1 MRIRIATLAA
11 ACVLTA
17 SGQSVDVAGFNKN
30 VQPIIKNNCTGCHN
44 EALSSG
50 NVNLAPFLNA
60 STVPTQRGGWEK
72 IIQKIRSGEMPP
84 KGIPRPAVAAVDAM
98 VKQIQAEYEKID
110 RNTPADP
117 GRVTARRLNRNEY
130 SNTIRDLLAV
140 EFRANKDF
148 PTDDS
153 GYGFDNI
160 ADILTISPILMEK
173 YVTAAE
179 AIAAKAIGADP
190 LPKPVEVEYAQKD
203 KRTRRIDPST
213 IEASHRVD
221 FDAEY
226 QITIGLPG
234 ERGPDAKPVKMGF
247 WMDGQLLKM
256 MDVETKPS
264 KLEYFSPY
272 SEEHFK
278 LFLPEG
284 DHVFRVGFVD
294 DDFVKGLTGKDLFD
308 AKKNKYQNMMKFVG
322 PYPSTIEKASRK
334 KILVCDPKSGSA
346 CVERIISTLA
356 RRAYRRPATKSD
368 VASLMKFVAQGSA
381 DGQSIEQGIQLAIT
395 AMLVSPHFLFRIE
408 HDPNATDAA
417 KVHQLSE
424 LELAS
429 RLSYFLWSS
438 MPDDELQTLA
448 ETGKLRTNLDAQVRR
463 MMNDKR
469 AAALASNFA
478 GQWLE
483 IRNLE
488 VVKPDPVKFPGWTP
502 ELRDAMM
509 TETRMFF
516 EYVVR
521 ENRPMSDFIDA
532 RYTFLNGP
540 LAKHYGI
547 EGIEGPDFRKVDLA
561 TDQRGGV
568 LAHASVLTVS
578 SYPTR
583 TSPTIRG
590 KYVLNN
596 ILGTP
601 PPPPPPD
608 VPPLDDSKVGES
620 ASLRQ
625 QLEEHRK
632 NAVCASCHNRMDVLG
647 FGLENYDGIGKWR
660 TKDGKFPI
668 DVAGTMPN
676 GKKFETA
683 AQMRAILM
691 AEVPQISHSITE
703 KMMTYALGR
712 GMESYDNRTL
722 DAIDKK
728 LAVNGYKFQD
738 LIFEIAHSLPFQS
751 RRGEAVSQTVPSKAV
766 QKPKEIAAK

>member
-17 SGQSVDVAGFNKN
+17 FGQSVDVAGFNKN

-60 STVPTQRGGWEK
+60 STVSTQRGGWEK

-294 DDFVKGLTGKDLFD
+294 DDFVKGLTGKNLFD

-346 CVERIISTLA
+346 CVERIISALA

-438 MPDDELQTLA
+438 IPDDELQTLA

-532 RYTFLNGP
+532 RYTFLNGL

-547 EGIEGPDFRKVDLA
+547 EGIEGPDFRMVGLA

-751 RRGEAVSQTVPSKAV
+751 RRGEAISQTVPNKAV

>member
-60 STVPTQRGGWEK
+60 STVSTQRGGWEK

-294 DDFVKGLTGKDLFD
+294 DDFVKGLTGKNLFD

-346 CVERIISTLA
+346 CVERIISALA

-438 MPDDELQTLA
+438 IPDDELQTLA

-532 RYTFLNGP
+532 RYTFLNGL

-751 RRGEAVSQTVPSKAV
+751 RRGEAISQTVPNKAV

>member
-84 KGIPRPAVAAVDAM
+84 KGIPPPAVAAVDAM

>member
-429 RLSYFLWSS
+429 RMSYFLWSS
-438 MPDDELQTLA
+438 IPDDELQTLA

-632 NAVCASCHNRMDVLG
+632 NAVCASCHNRMDHFLPQAQPHQYHQAFV
-647 FGLENYDGIGKWR
+647 FWR
-660 TKDGKFPI
+660 I
-668 DVAGTMPN
+668 
-676 GKKFETA
+676 
-683 AQMRAILM
+683 
-691 AEVPQISHSITE
+691 
-703 KMMTYALGR
+703 
-712 GMESYDNRTL
+712 
-722 DAIDKK
+722 
-728 LAVNGYKFQD
+728 
-738 LIFEIAHSLPFQS
+738 
-751 RRGEAVSQTVPSKAV
+751 
-766 QKPKEIAAK
+766 

>member
-84 KGIPRPAVAAVDAM
+84 KGIPRPAVASVDAM

-660 TKDGKFPI
+660 TKDGKFAI

>member
-60 STVPTQRGGWEK
+60 STVSTQRGGWEK

-346 CVERIISTLA
+346 CVERIISALA

-438 MPDDELQTLA
+438 IPDDELQTLA

-532 RYTFLNGP
+532 RYTFLNGL

-751 RRGEAVSQTVPSKAV
+751 RRGEAISQTVPNKAV

>member
-429 RLSYFLWSS
+429 RMSYFLWSS
-438 MPDDELQTLA
+438 IPDDELQTLA

>member
-60 STVPTQRGGWEK
+60 STVSTQRGGWEK

-294 DDFVKGLTGKDLFD
+294 DDFVKGFTGKDLFD

-346 CVERIISTLA
+346 CVERIISALA

-438 MPDDELQTLA
+438 IPDDELQTLA

-532 RYTFLNGP
+532 RYTFLNGL

-547 EGIEGPDFRKVDLA
+547 EGIEGPDFRMVGLA

-751 RRGEAVSQTVPSKAV
+751 RRGEAISQTVPNKAV

>member
-547 EGIEGPDFRKVDLA
+547 ESIEGPDFRKVDLA